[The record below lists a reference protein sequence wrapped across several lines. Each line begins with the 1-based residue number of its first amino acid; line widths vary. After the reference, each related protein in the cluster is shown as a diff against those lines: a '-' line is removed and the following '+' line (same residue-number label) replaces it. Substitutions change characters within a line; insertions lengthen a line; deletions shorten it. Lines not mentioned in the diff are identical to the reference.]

1 MTSEQAVA
9 TINPWAVAQQQFD
22 LAAARLNLD
31 DGMRRVLREP
41 RRELTVHFPVKMD
54 DGSVKVFTGFR
65 VQHNLSRGPA
75 KGGIR
80 YHQDVSIEEVK
91 ALAMWMTWKCAV
103 VGIPYGGGKGGVI
116 VDPKKLSKKELESLS
131 RRFFT
136 EIEVL
141 IGPER
146 DIPAPD
152 VNTTPQIMAWF
163 MDTYS
168 MHQGYTVP
176 GVVTG
181 KPISLGG
188 SEGRNEATARGT
200 VYCIIEAARHLG
212 MEIPKTRVAI
222 QGFGNAGSIAATLID
237 AEGASV
243 VAVSDST
250 GGIRNADGLDIK
262 RVIGWKK
269 EHGTVQGFPG
279 STDISNA
286 QVLEVDCDI
295 LIPAALENQITERNA
310 SNIKAR
316 LIAEAAN
323 GPTTPEADRILF
335 RNRIRS
341 ASGVDGPLA
350 ASAIRRALMF
360 EALRSVIWFS
370 RAAGIRMSQSTSRTW
385 AFEMSVEPGKP
396 WTVPCSF
403 FQPMTRLMS
412 SPSGFTIPPVE
423 SETAT
428 TLAPSASM
436 RVAAIDPAL
445 PKPWIET
452 RHFGSSM
459 PR

>member
-1 MTSEQAVA
+1 MTTEHIAAS
-9 TINPWAVAQQQFD
+9 INAWQVAQQQFD
-22 LAAARLNLD
+22 LAAERLNLD
-31 DGMRRVLREP
+31 PGLRRVLREP

-54 DGSVKVFTGFR
+54 DGSVQVFTGYR
-65 VQHNLSRGPA
+65 VQHNLGRGPA

-80 YHQDVSIEEVK
+80 YHQDVSLDEVK

-116 VDPKKLSKKELESLS
+116 VDPKKLSQKELESLS

-141 IGPER
+141 VGPEK

-152 VNTTPQIMAWF
+152 VNTNAQVMAWF

-168 MHQGYTVP
+168 MHAGHTVP

-200 VYCIIEAARHLG
+200 VFCVIEAARHLG
-212 MEIPKTRVAI
+212 MELPKCTVAI
-222 QGFGNAGSIAATLID
+222 QGFGNAGSIAAQLITD
-237 AEGASV
+237 EGATV

-250 GGIRNADGLDIK
+250 GGIHNADGLDIK

-279 STDISNA
+279 AADITNA
-286 QVLEVDCDI
+286 EVLEVDCDI

-310 SNIKAR
+310 GNIKAR

-335 RNRIRS
+335 KNSKFMIPDILCNAGGVTVSYFEWVQDLNRDHWSERVVNEKLKEIM
-341 ASGVDGPLA
+341 V
-350 ASAIRRALMF
+350 RAF
-360 EALRSVIWFS
+360 
-370 RAAGIRMSQSTSRTW
+370 
-385 AFEMSVEPGKP
+385 
-396 WTVPCSF
+396 
-403 FQPMTRLMS
+403 
-412 SPSGFTIPPVE
+412 
-423 SETAT
+423 SET
-428 TLAPSASM
+428 LAIARREQCDM
-436 RVAAIDPAL
+436 RTAAYLLAVQRVADATAMRGLYP
-445 PKPWIET
+445 
-452 RHFGSSM
+452 
-459 PR
+459 